1 MGMGKIL
8 ILLAGYPATGK
19 STFCR
24 ELLKR
29 HPELPVIAPDDIK
42 EQVWDEFGFDSA
54 EEKAKLEK
62 IVWERYYKE
71 LEARMS
77 QGVALVSDY
86 PFSDKQKPTLVKLVA
101 KYGYHVITVR
111 FVGDLDEIY
120 KRSLK
125 RDLSQE
131 RHLGHLMNHYHKGDY
146 LAERTKA
153 DALVTR
159 ELLERRCV
167 KKGYGSF
174 VLGDLVE
181 VDATDI
187 ASVDEAAVVDQVEAL
202 AEKYA

>member
-1 MGMGKIL
+1 MRKVL

-19 STFCR
+19 STFCK
-24 ELLKR
+24 ELLRR
-29 HPELPVIAPDDIK
+29 HPKLPVITPDDIK

-54 EEKAKLEK
+54 EEKAELEK
-62 IVWERYYKE
+62 VVWKRYYKK
-71 LEARMS
+71 LEECMS
-77 QGVALVSDY
+77 RGEAFVSDY
-86 PFSDKQKPTLVKLVA
+86 PFSDKQKPMLVKLVSR
-101 KYGYHVITVR
+101 YDYHTITVR
-111 FVGDLDEIY
+111 FVGDLAEIY

-146 LAERTKA
+146 LADRTKA

-167 KKGYGSF
+167 EKGYGSF

-181 VDATDI
+181 VDVTDI
-187 ASVDEAAVVDQVEAL
+187 ASVDETAVVDHVETL
-202 AEKYA
+202 AKKYA